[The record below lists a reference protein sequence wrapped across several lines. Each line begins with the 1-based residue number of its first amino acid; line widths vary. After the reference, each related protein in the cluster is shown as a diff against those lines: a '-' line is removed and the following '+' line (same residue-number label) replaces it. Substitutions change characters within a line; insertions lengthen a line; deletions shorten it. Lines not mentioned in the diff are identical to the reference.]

1 MYNRYIPTAEG
12 TYRREVIRPAS
23 KEELPSYPRE
33 QTCPAP
39 MKIAPQ
45 STAST
50 PLFPLHLDM
59 QDILVLLVLVL
70 LLLQGNT
77 GDGLS
82 LLITIAAFILLQ

>member
-1 MYNRYIPTAEG
+1 
-12 TYRREVIRPAS
+12 
-23 KEELPSYPRE
+23 
-33 QTCPAP
+33 